1 MGQHIRLLVVVL
13 AGLVLAASCGTRVDT
28 SVATTAGATGTVA
41 GGPTASGAAVP
52 ANGATATADGTA
64 NDAGGTSGGTEA
76 ATGPGAAGTA
86 SATGP
91 ASGEPIVLGAVGT
104 RSGIVGAALENSW
117 RGLPVWEKSVNAR
130 GGIAGHPVK
139 VIIADDGGDP
149 GKHAAAVRQLITEDH
164 VVAFIGNF
172 APLTFSAGVPTLE
185 SAGVAAIGGDSAE
198 AGWFRSPMAFP
209 INDSTLSRSR
219 PAAKWGLANLPQRKA
234 AVFYVSDIAAPKAIA
249 DEFTRVWQAGGGQVV
264 VEAGVS
270 IAQPDFT
277 AEVIRAKSA
286 GADLVFMVLE
296 RAACN
301 RFFSAARRQQYS
313 PVFMAPA
320 CTIDTALDN
329 KDLTTNRLYGVS
341 SARPLQ
347 RGHSPAEDEALDAAA
362 RYDPKMSPDGAF
374 MFAWL
379 GGKLLEAALAQ
390 PGTTPTAAGIIDAL
404 HRLPAT
410 TLGGL
415 TPQESW
421 PPGPHSELGCGIITR
436 FDGTR
441 FVPMTE
447 DFLC

>member
-1 MGQHIRLLVVVL
+1 
-13 AGLVLAASCGTRVDT
+13 
-28 SVATTAGATGTVA
+28 
-41 GGPTASGAAVP
+41 
-52 ANGATATADGTA
+52 
-64 NDAGGTSGGTEA
+64 
-76 ATGPGAAGTA
+76 
-86 SATGP
+86 
-91 ASGEPIVLGAVGT
+91 
-104 RSGIVGAALENSW
+104 
-117 RGLPVWEKSVNAR
+117 
-130 GGIAGHPVK
+130 VK

-149 GKHAAAVRQLITEDH
+149 GKHAAAVRRLITEEH
-164 VVAFIGNF
+164 VVAFVGDF

-185 SAGVAAIGGDSAE
+185 SAGVAALGGDSAE

-209 INDSTLSRSR
+209 INDSTFSRSR

-234 AVFYVSDIAAPKAIA
+234 AVFYVSEVAAPKAIA
-249 DEFTRVWQAGGGQVV
+249 DEFSRVWRAGGGQVV
-264 VEAGVS
+264 VDAGVS

-301 RFFSAARRQQYS
+301 RFFSAARRQQFT
-313 PVFMAPA
+313 PVYMAPA
-320 CTIDTALDN
+320 CTIDTAVDN

-390 PGTTPTAAGIIDAL
+390 PGAEPSAAGIVAAL
-404 HRLPAT
+404 HRLPPT

-415 TPQESW
+415 TPRESW
-421 PPGPHSELGCGIITR
+421 PPGPHHELGCGIITR

-441 FVPMTE
+441 FVPMVE
-447 DFLC
+447 DFIC